1 MILIISNKDD
11 QTTNEVCLWLSYM
24 NVPFKRINGDSI
36 VRYDNIMIDSESID
50 FELNWE
56 ICGKREFVRYSEIKA
71 CWYRRGQI
79 AINLYIKRKKGGLI
93 HKSLIHYLIRENKSI
108 RDFILHCLSIKSDS
122 IGNYF
127 ENFTNKNFNLMMA
140 AKAGLLIPQTII
152 TKKISNIQ
160 KIATHGTTFV
170 TKGINDSSFE
180 PTLEMTVGALTSKV
194 FFDGK
199 DKDGL
204 WGLSLFQKNIQKK
217 LDIRVFYFS
226 EQFFSMAIFS
236 QNDPKTTIDF
246 RAYNYEK
253 RNRAI
258 PYILPT
264 DIIEKLTKFIKA
276 TKFRS
281 GSFDLVLSTDDKYYF
296 LEINPI
302 GQFRQVSI
310 PCNYYLEKYVANH
323 FLLAL
328 QKTNAS

>member
-36 VRYDNIMIDSESID
+36 VHYDNIVIDSDCVE
-50 FELNWE
+50 FELSWK
-56 ICGKREFVRYSEIKA
+56 ICGKKEFVKYSEIEA

-79 AINLYIKRKKGGLI
+79 AVNLDIKRKKGGLI
-93 HKSLIHYLIRENKSI
+93 HKSLIHYLFRENKTI
-108 RDFILHCLSIKSDS
+108 RDFILQCLSMKSDS

-140 AKAGLLIPQTII
+140 AKAGLLIPLTII
-152 TKKISNIQ
+152 TKQISYIQKISN
-160 KIATHGTTFV
+160 HGLAHV
-170 TKGINDSSFE
+170 TKGINDSSFQ
-180 PTLEMTVGALTSKV
+180 PTSEMTVGALTSKV
-194 FFDGK
+194 FIDEK
-199 DKDGL
+199 DKDGF

-217 LDIRVFYFS
+217 LDIRVFYFA
-226 EQFFSMAIFS
+226 EKFFSMAIFS

-264 DIIEKLTKFIKA
+264 DIIEKLTKFINT

-281 GSFDLVLSTDDKYYF
+281 GSFDLVLSTDNKYYF

-323 FLLAL
+323 FLLSI
-328 QKTNAS
+328 QKPNEI